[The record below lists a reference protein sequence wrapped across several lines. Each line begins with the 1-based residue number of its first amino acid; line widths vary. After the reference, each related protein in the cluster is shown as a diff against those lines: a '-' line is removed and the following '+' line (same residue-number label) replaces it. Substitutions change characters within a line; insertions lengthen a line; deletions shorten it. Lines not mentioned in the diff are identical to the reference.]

1 MAIKSNKNDVN
12 SGGEVFIPLNKL
24 KKSPK
29 NARKMPHGDAAIEAL
44 AASIAAKG
52 MLQNLVVEPE
62 VDTDGAP
69 TGCYLVTIG
78 EGRRLAQLLRVKRKE
93 IKKTEP
99 IRCTVDLANDQTEIS
114 LDENITRNDL
124 HPADQ
129 FEVFKYLAEEK
140 GYSAEDIAAR
150 FGITAPVVR
159 QRMRLASVS
168 PKLIQIYRDGELTLE
183 QLIAFAIATDHA
195 RQEDVFERLGSNR
208 ETYMIR
214 RMLTETN
221 VPTGDRRARFVGLDT
236 YEAAGGTILR
246 DLFTDDGGG
255 YLEDAGLLD
264 RLTQDKLDGIA
275 NALCESEGWK
285 WTEAHLDYPH
295 AHGLR
300 RIYPSLV
307 DLSDEDAAA
316 RDAAQAAYSALS
328 EQYES
333 CEELPDEVDARFG
346 ELEAELE
353 RFEAKRQA
361 YAPEMVAR
369 AGAFVVLSHDGTA
382 RIERGFIRRED
393 EASSATSEADS
404 VNTGA
409 DDLSYGGSGNPLID
423 KNDDGDKIE
432 LSDALV
438 RDLTAHRTLGLRL
451 ALGDAP
457 DIALIAVIHAMVART
472 FYHAEASC
480 LDIRPISAGL
490 GSHADGIA
498 DTKPAIMMSERHDR
512 WAAQLP
518 QSPSDL
524 WGYLVALD
532 HDSRMSLFAHCA
544 ALTVFAVNGGPGMRT
559 QDVAVSVDRLV
570 EAVDLDMS
578 TYWTPTARSYFAR
591 VPKALILAAVRDAV
605 GPDAAERLAGM
616 KKAAMAEVAE
626 RLVAGTGWLPSILAL
641 PLPTDAS
648 AVTSDDAAIATT
660 RPSMVA
666 AE

>member
-1 MAIKSNKNDVN
+1 MTTKLNKSDAN
-12 SGGEVFIPLNKL
+12 SGAAVFIPLSKL

-29 NARKMPHGDAAIEAL
+29 SARKMPHGEATIEAL

-52 MLQNLVVEPE
+52 LLQNLVVEPE
-62 VDTDGAP
+62 IDADGAP

-114 LDENITRNDL
+114 LDENVTRADM

-129 FEVFKYLAEEK
+129 FEAFKYLAEEK

-150 FGITAPVVR
+150 FGITAHVVR

-183 QLIAFAIATDHA
+183 QLIAFAITTDHA
-195 RQEDVFERLGSNR
+195 RQDDVFERLGYNR
-208 ETYMIR
+208 EAYMIR

-221 VPTGDRRARFVGLDT
+221 VPTRDRRVQFVGLEA

-255 YLEDAGLLD
+255 YLEDAALLD

-275 NALCESEGWK
+275 NALCETEGWK
-285 WTEAHLDYPH
+285 WAEAHLDYPH

-300 RIYPSLV
+300 RVYPSPV
-307 DLSDEDAAA
+307 DLSDEDATAYE
-316 RDAAQAAYSALS
+316 AAQAAYNALS

-333 CEELPDEVDARFG
+333 CEELPDEVDERFG
-346 ELEAELE
+346 ELEAAIE

-361 YAPEMVAR
+361 YAPEIVAR
-369 AGAFVVLSHDGTA
+369 AGAFVVLSYDGTA
-382 RIERGFIRRED
+382 RIERGFVRRED
-393 EASSATSEADS
+393 EASSIGESG
-404 VNTGA
+404 GA
-409 DDLSYGGSGNPLID
+409 SIGPDNLSCGESGNLAATEID
-423 KNDDGDKIE
+423 DNGGNDG

-438 RDLTAHRTLGLRL
+438 RDLTAHRTLGLRI
-451 ALGDAP
+451 ALGEAP
-457 DIALIAVIHAMVART
+457 DIALIAVIHAMVGRT
-472 FYHAEASC
+472 FYHAEPSC
-480 LDIRPISAGL
+480 LDIRPVSASL
-490 GSHADGIA
+490 SSHADGIA
-498 DTKPAIMMSERHDR
+498 DTKPAIMLAERHDR

-518 QSPSDL
+518 QSSSDL
-524 WGYLVALD
+524 WGYLIALD
-532 HDSRMSLFAHCA
+532 HDSRMALFAHCA
-544 ALTVFAVNGGPGMRT
+544 ALTVFAVTGPWIRSR
-559 QDVAVSVDRLV
+559 DVAASVDQLV
-570 EAVDLDMS
+570 EAVDLNMS
-578 TYWTPTARSYFAR
+578 EYWTPTARSYFGR
-591 VPKALILAAVRDAV
+591 IPKSLILAAVRDAA

-616 KKAAMAEVAE
+616 KKAAMAEAAE
-626 RLVAGTGWLPSILAL
+626 RLVAGTGWLPGILVL
-641 PLPTDAS
+641 SPLPSGGS
-648 AVTSDDAAIATT
+648 AVTSDDAAIATA
-660 RPSMVA
+660 RPSMIA